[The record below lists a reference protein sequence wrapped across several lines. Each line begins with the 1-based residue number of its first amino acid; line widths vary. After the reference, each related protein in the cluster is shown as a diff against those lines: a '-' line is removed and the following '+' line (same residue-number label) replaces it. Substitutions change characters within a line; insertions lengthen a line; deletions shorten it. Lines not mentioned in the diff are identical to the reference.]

1 MSNSMK
7 NTGFTLQETLKKI
20 TEDNKERYI
29 AILEN
34 KNIEIGL
41 YAPVNDDLQSPHMK
55 DEIYIIVKGEGT
67 FLNDGK
73 RAAFGPG
80 DLFLVSAGTEHRF
93 ENFSDDL
100 VAWYIIHGTE
110 KDAKNN

>member
-1 MSNSMK
+1 MNNSIK
-7 NTGFTLQETLKKI
+7 NTRITVQETLKEI
-20 TEDNKERYI
+20 TEDNKERCK

-34 KNIEIGL
+34 ENIEIGL
-41 YAPVNDDLQSPHMK
+41 YAPVNVDLQSPHMK

-110 KDAKNN
+110 KNVQSN